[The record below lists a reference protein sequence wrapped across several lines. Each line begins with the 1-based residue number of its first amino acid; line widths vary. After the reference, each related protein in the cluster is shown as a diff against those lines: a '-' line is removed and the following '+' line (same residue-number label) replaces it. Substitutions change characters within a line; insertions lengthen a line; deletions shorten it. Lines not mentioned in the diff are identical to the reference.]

1 MLVVQKVSDATTSGW
16 RVFLSERTVRGLRLW
31 AHVNSL
37 RRYENT
43 DSEAEHDHAGNGG
56 AARFVEEVASMR
68 SRALER
74 CERQEA
80 DEEKTTWLWQW
91 IRHVGA
97 PGGRDM
103 GGRWPLWFGR
113 SSHDDYCASSGHP

>member
-1 MLVVQKVSDATTSGW
+1 
-16 RVFLSERTVRGLRLW
+16 
-31 AHVNSL
+31 
-37 RRYENT
+37 
-43 DSEAEHDHAGNGG
+43 
-56 AARFVEEVASMR
+56 MR

-80 DEEKTTWLWQW
+80 DGEKTTWLWQW

-103 GGRWPLWFGR
+103 AAGGRCGPGGPPTMIIAPR
-113 SSHDDYCASSGHP
+113 QVKVTGSHLPG